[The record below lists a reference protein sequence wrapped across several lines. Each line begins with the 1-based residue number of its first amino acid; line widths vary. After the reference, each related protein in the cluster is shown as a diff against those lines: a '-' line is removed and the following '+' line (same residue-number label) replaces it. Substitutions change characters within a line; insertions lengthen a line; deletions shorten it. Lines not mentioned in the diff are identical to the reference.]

1 MGRYSGSS
9 TALGILPSSR
19 AKQGTTYPVWYVFSC
34 KKYDAVIDNH
44 QMGAVS
50 FIETMDHTSLSN
62 ITQEEF
68 ERYALP
74 QHNGDCVLT
83 LCRNVELSI
92 QSLPTSGTATPE
104 SSTPSSG
111 ISRASTPSRSSP
123 HLGEESAQ
131 PLALPTPAQA
141 LSEDARRLL
150 QKTGD
155 TLSKPLNA
163 ISRIFNEV
171 LDNAEESFSSLPS
184 AFNTEPARDPRQY
197 QQQQLEQDQ
206 QLAQQFRYPTPQTP
220 YAGGENGP
228 QGGYSTPVQT
238 PYKQRIRRV
247 PSPLSTG
254 QSPGSYSFGSP
265 SGIDT
270 PTRPRGAPMSPPGAA
285 PRSASAIHSR
295 PGSADLRPQSA
306 HVSRTPTPSL
316 DLAGLQDEIDRAH
329 ERAAVA
335 AKETLKQ
342 IFPTTDPE
350 IMDWVLEANEGDLG
364 KSIEA
369 LLEMNSGN

>member
-1 MGRYSGSS
+1 M
-9 TALGILPSSR
+9 
-19 AKQGTTYPVWYVFSC
+19 
-34 KKYDAVIDNH
+34 
-44 QMGAVS
+44 
-50 FIETMDHTSLSN
+50 
-62 ITQEEF
+62 
-68 ERYALP
+68 
-74 QHNGDCVLT
+74 
-83 LCRNVELSI
+83 
-92 QSLPTSGTATPE
+92 
-104 SSTPSSG
+104 
-111 ISRASTPSRSSP
+111 
-123 HLGEESAQ
+123 
-131 PLALPTPAQA
+131 
-141 LSEDARRLL
+141 

-184 AFNTEPARDPRQY
+184 AFNAEPARDTREY
-197 QQQQLEQDQ
+197 QQRQLEQDQ
-206 QLAQQFRYPTPQTP
+206 QLGYPVPQTP
-220 YAGGENGP
+220 YSGGDNGA
-228 QGGYSTPVQT
+228 QGGYNLPVQT

-254 QSPGSYSFGSP
+254 QSPASYSFGSP
-265 SGIDT
+265 SGADT
-270 PTRPRGAPMSPPGAA
+270 PTRPHGALMS

-295 PGSADLRPQSA
+295 PGSADVRPQSA

-369 LLEMNSGN
+369 LLEMNSGD

>member
-1 MGRYSGSS
+1 M
-9 TALGILPSSR
+9 
-19 AKQGTTYPVWYVFSC
+19 
-34 KKYDAVIDNH
+34 
-44 QMGAVS
+44 
-50 FIETMDHTSLSN
+50 
-62 ITQEEF
+62 
-68 ERYALP
+68 
-74 QHNGDCVLT
+74 
-83 LCRNVELSI
+83 
-92 QSLPTSGTATPE
+92 
-104 SSTPSSG
+104 
-111 ISRASTPSRSSP
+111 
-123 HLGEESAQ
+123 
-131 PLALPTPAQA
+131 
-141 LSEDARRLL
+141 L

-171 LDNAEESFSSLPS
+171 LDNAEESFASLPS
-184 AFNTEPARDPRQY
+184 AFNSEPARDPRQY

-206 QLAQQFRYPTPQTP
+206 HLPQQLGYPAPQTP

-228 QGGYSTPVQT
+228 QGGYTTPLQT

-270 PTRPRGAPMSPPGAA
+270 PTRPRGTPMSPPGVA

-342 IFPTTDPE
+342 IFPTTDAE